1 MNRRKFIVQSGWA
14 ASGALLFPSLLQS
27 CKQSDLF
34 EKNDFNGSV
43 LIIGA
48 GISGLYA
55 GELLAK
61 QGIDFRILE
70 SKTKWGGR
78 LRSLPQA
85 EGSLKTSEKR
95 HIHGQFSA
103 LFDLLKH
110 QQATLLAETKRDRYY
125 FNGTLQSAE
134 EAAQNS
140 FFNDMLQAV
149 ANLNAYNGAEATA
162 LEYYT
167 SLNLSDNIAHIYN
180 VLAGQIYGTS
190 ADRISAI
197 GVRNQHQLWTAGDTS
212 YTLKTTDLEDAISAG
227 MANALLKVQYNSRVA
242 SIDYREATILVTDT
256 NGQSYSCDKVL
267 ITLPLDVLKSGSI
280 EFLPALNTSKSQAIE
295 RIAIDHSHCASFQL
309 DTPLWPAGTTRLI
322 GPGAVQSFE
331 VNDSGFIYAEASGTQ
346 ADQISAQF
354 GDPLNIITNQ
364 LESLLAG
371 VSNHIQESA
380 WHQWP
385 GNRSYDSVASQ
396 NHRNNLAQPEQE
408 KIYFAGEAT
417 HGGGHHGTLHG
428 AMESALRAT
437 LEILQYKTA

>member
-14 ASGALLFPSLLQS
+14 ASGALLLPTLLS
-27 CKQSDLF
+27 ACKQSDLF
-34 EKNDFNGSV
+34 EKNEFNGSV

-48 GISGLYA
+48 GISGVYA

-70 SKTKWGGR
+70 SQAKWGGR

-85 EGSLKTSEKR
+85 GGSLKNSEER
-95 HIHGQFSA
+95 HIHGQFSS

-110 QQATLLAETKRDRYY
+110 QKATLLAETKRDRYY
-125 FNGTLQSAE
+125 FNGTLQSEE

-149 ANLNAYNGAEATA
+149 ANLKEYNGAEATA

-167 SLNLSDNIAHIYN
+167 TLNLSDNIAHIYN

-197 GVRNQHQLWTAGDTS
+197 GVRNQHQQWSAGDAS
-212 YTLKTTDLEDAISAG
+212 YTLKTTDLENAITTA
-227 MANALLKVQYNSRVA
+227 MANALAKVQYNTRVA
-242 SIDYREATILVTDT
+242 TIDYRETTILVTDT
-256 NGQSYSCDKVL
+256 SGQSYSCDKVL
-267 ITLPLDVLKSGSI
+267 ITLPLDVLKNGSI
-280 EFLPALNTSKSQAIE
+280 DFLPALNEAKSQAIE
-295 RIAIDHSHCASFQL
+295 RIAIDHAHCASFQL
-309 DTPLWPAGTTRLI
+309 DTALWPAGTTRLI
-322 GPGAVQSFE
+322 GPGTAQSFE
-331 VNDSGFIYAEASGTQ
+331 VNDNGFIYAESSGTQ
-346 ADQISAQF
+346 ADLISAQF

-364 LESLLAG
+364 LESLLPG
-371 VSNHIQESA
+371 VSNHIQEST
-380 WHQWP
+380 WHHWP

-396 NHRNNLAQPEQE
+396 SHRINLAQPQQE

-437 LEILQYKTA
+437 LEILQHKTA